1 MVNNNR
7 PRRQRAQ
14 RVVVTTT
21 QTAPVPQQ
29 NVPRNGRRRRNRTRR
44 NRRRVRGMNMAAL
57 TRLSQPGLA
66 FLKCAFAPPNF
77 NTDPG
82 KGIPDRFEGKVVSR
96 KDVLNQSISFTAG
109 QDTFILIA
117 PTPGVAYWSASV
129 PAGTFPTSAT
139 TFNPVNYPG
148 FTSMF
153 GTTSTSRSDQ
163 VSSFRYASM
172 NVGIYP
178 TSNLMQFAGSITVW
192 KCPVK
197 LSTVQFPVATDPAT
211 SSLVH
216 TLVGLDGVL
225 AVGPDNFSESFIKG
239 VFSQSACN
247 EPDFEFNDILEGIQT
262 LPPANVSLGSTGQPF
277 TMDSGAE
284 ATSGVVG
291 WGNMDTIV
299 IRVSAPEGAVNS
311 AILKAWSCIE
321 YRPNPNAMLYQF
333 GHDSPPLDEVALQE
347 YRTVARSLPVAVIA
361 AQNASMWERVKS
373 IIKSSLAA
381 ASNIPGPI
389 GVAASGISG
398 LSALF
403 EGFGF

>member
-1 MVNNNR
+1 MVNNSK
-7 PRRQRAQ
+7 PKRQRAQ

-21 QTAPVPQQ
+21 QTAPIPQQ
-29 NVPRNGRRRRNRTRR
+29 NVPRNGRRRRNRARR
-44 NRRRVRGMNMAAL
+44 NRRRGRGMNMAAL
-57 TRLSQPGLA
+57 SRLSQPGLA
-66 FLKCAFAPPNF
+66 FLKCAFAPPDF

-82 KGIPDRFEGKVVSR
+82 KGIPDRFEGKVVTR
-96 KDVLNQSISFTAG
+96 KDVLNQSISFESG
-109 QDTFILIA
+109 KDTFILIA

-129 PAGTFPTSAT
+129 DAGSFPTSTT
-139 TFNPVNYPG
+139 TFRTTNYPG

-153 GTTSTSRSDQ
+153 GNTATSRSDQ

-192 KCPVK
+192 KCPIK
-197 LSTVQFPVATDPAT
+197 LSTVQFPVATEPAT

-216 TLVGLDGVL
+216 SLVGLDGVL

-262 LPPANVSLGSTGQPF
+262 LPPSNVEIGSTGQPF
-277 TMDSGAE
+277 TLSAGNE
-284 ATSGVVG
+284 NTSGIVG

-299 IRVSAPEGAVNS
+299 IRVSAPTGAVNS

-361 AQNASMWERVKS
+361 AQNASMWERVKA